1 MKRRIFLSAL
11 LLMGAGPA
19 LAEKLAFDHRLSPEL
34 SQVLEAGD
42 PAMVSF
48 NDANPRYLVDV
59 IAVRGTSARDWT
71 EALVIIARSP
81 GRKVA
86 SVESW
91 MEELRRE
98 SQRRCRGTYTVLARD
113 PQSITFERQSV
124 DCPPGYPPVGI
135 YRVVQG
141 KTSLFLLAAM
151 AKDGISASSRA
162 HWLALME
169 SARLE

>member
-1 MKRRIFLSAL
+1 MKRRILLSAL
-11 LLMGAGPA
+11 LLLGAGPV

-34 SQVLEAGD
+34 NQVLEAGD

-48 NDANPRYLVDV
+48 NDANPHYLVDV
-59 IAVRGTSARDWT
+59 IAVSGASAKDWI

-81 GRKVA
+81 GRKMA
-86 SVESW
+86 SAESW

-98 SQRRCRGTYTVLARD
+98 SQRRCKGTYTVLAQDSR
-113 PQSITFERQSV
+113 SITFERQST

-141 KTSLFLLAAM
+141 KTSLFLLAVM
-151 AKDGISASSRA
+151 AKDGISGSSRE

>member
-1 MKRRIFLSAL
+1 MKRRILLSAL
-11 LLMGAGPA
+11 LLLGAGPV

-34 SQVLEAGD
+34 NQVLEAGD

-48 NDANPRYLVDV
+48 NDANPHYLVDV
-59 IAVRGTSARDWT
+59 IAVRGVSAKDWI

-81 GRKVA
+81 GRKMA
-86 SVESW
+86 SAESW

-98 SQRRCRGTYTVLARD
+98 SQRRCKGTYTVLAQDSR
-113 PQSITFERQSV
+113 SITFERQST

-141 KTSLFLLAAM
+141 KTSLFLLAVM
-151 AKDGISASSRA
+151 AKDGISGSSRE